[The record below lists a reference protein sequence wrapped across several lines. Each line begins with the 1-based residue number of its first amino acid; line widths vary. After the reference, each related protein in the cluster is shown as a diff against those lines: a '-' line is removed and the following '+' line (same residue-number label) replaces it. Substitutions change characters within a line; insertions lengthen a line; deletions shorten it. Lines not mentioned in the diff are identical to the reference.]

1 MLVQHFAGYISK
13 DKEVNTPSFFDLNF
27 KLSYDFKLKGSAKL
41 QLNGG
46 VQNIFNN
53 YQNDFDKGVF
63 RDSKYIYGP
72 ALPRSLTFGL
82 KIMI

>member
-1 MLVQHFAGYISK
+1 MLVQHFAGYIPK
-13 DKEVNTPSFFDLNF
+13 DIQVNTPNFFDLNI
-27 KLSYDFKLKGSAKL
+27 KLAYDFKLNGSAKL

-46 VQNIFNN
+46 VQNILNS
-53 YQNDFDKGVF
+53 YQNDFDKGIF

-72 ALPRSLTFGL
+72 ALPCSLTFGL